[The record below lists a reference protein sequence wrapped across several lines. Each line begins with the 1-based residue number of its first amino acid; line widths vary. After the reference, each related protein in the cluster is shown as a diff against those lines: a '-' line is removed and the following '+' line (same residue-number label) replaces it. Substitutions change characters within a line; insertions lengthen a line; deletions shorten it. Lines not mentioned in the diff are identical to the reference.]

1 MRSHSLKA
9 QNRMAERCYNFK
21 NIEIC
26 SSNHSLP
33 PLSQSEFV
41 IMRRAGAMKL
51 MFFLCF
57 LFLSLCCFSLARND

>member
-41 IMRRAGAMKL
+41 IMRRAGAMK
-51 MFFLCF
+51 
-57 LFLSLCCFSLARND
+57 